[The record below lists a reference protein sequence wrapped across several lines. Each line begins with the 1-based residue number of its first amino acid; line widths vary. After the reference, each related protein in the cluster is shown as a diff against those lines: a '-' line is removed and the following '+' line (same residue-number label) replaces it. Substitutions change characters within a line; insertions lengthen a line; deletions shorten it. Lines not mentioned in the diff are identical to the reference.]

1 MVPIM
6 ATVII
11 CPSCGTRYEIAAVIP
26 PEGRK
31 VRCSKCSHIW
41 QARPIPSMPEMPIA
55 APPRI
60 EEPPPPPPLPPAPP
74 EMPDFA
80 SYTPQPPAE
89 PSFSTSFEDVPPA
102 APEEEK
108 GFFPPASNGR
118 DGFAYEGYAQQDA
131 DFDAAGEAA
140 PDQPV
145 DGGAATAAEHPP
157 QEDAGMF
164 GEWESPAQAE
174 APAAPDIAAPPPVQ
188 ESGRSTRMGWLLLIL
203 FLLGLAGFVLM
214 APKTVVSMLP
224 GATRLYAALGMP
236 LNSKGFAFQGVNYGF
251 HQEGEETVLEVKGD
265 IVNLTDA
272 PVKAPVVVVVLLDEN
287 GKELSQYTT
296 AEREEPLGAG
306 EAAPFLAE
314 IASPPAEVRKL
325 KVRFAKAQ

>member
-1 MVPIM
+1 M

-26 PEGRK
+26 SEGRK

-41 QARPIPSMPEMPIA
+41 QARPIPPMAEVPIA
-55 APPRI
+55 APLPR
-60 EEPPPPPPLPPAPP
+60 EEPPPVPP
-74 EMPDFA
+74 EMPDFSGYA
-80 SYTPQPPAE
+80 PEAPAE
-89 PSFSTSFEDVPPA
+89 ASFSTTFEEVPPA
-102 APEEEK
+102 APKEKK
-108 GFFPPASNGR
+108 GFYPPASNGR
-118 DGFAYEGYAQQDA
+118 DGFAYESNAQQDA
-131 DFDAAGEAA
+131 DFGEAGDLA
-140 PDQPV
+140 PLQPA
-145 DGGAATAAEHPP
+145 DGTAGPASEAAAPA
-157 QEDAGMF
+157 QEDAANF
-164 GEWESPAQAE
+164 GDWESASPVQAS
-174 APAAPDIAAPPPVQ
+174 AAPEIIPVP
-188 ESGRSTRMGWLLLIL
+188 EAKSGRGTRMGWLLLIL
-203 FLLGLAGFVLM
+203 FLLGLAGFVLI

-236 LNSKGFAFQGVNYGF
+236 LNSKGFAFQGVTYGF

-265 IVNLTDA
+265 ILNLTDA
-272 PVKAPVVVVVLLDEN
+272 PVKPPAVVVVLLDEN

-296 AEREEPLGAG
+296 AERDDLLGAG

>member
-1 MVPIM
+1 M

-41 QARPIPSMPEMPIA
+41 QARPIPPMPEMPSA
-55 APPRI
+55 APPRV
-60 EEPPPPPPLPPAPP
+60 EEVPPPPTPMPPAAP

-80 SYTPQPPAE
+80 SYAPEPPAE
-89 PSFSTSFEDVPPA
+89 PSFSTSFEEAPPA
-102 APEEEK
+102 APEEEE
-108 GFFPPASNGR
+108 GFYPPASNGR
-118 DGFAYEGYAQQDA
+118 DDFSYESYAQQDA
-131 DFDAAGEAA
+131 EFDAAGDMA
-140 PDQPV
+140 PDQPTE
-145 DGGAATAAEHPP
+145 GGAAMGAEVPA
-157 QEDAGMF
+157 QDDAGMF
-164 GEWESPAQAE
+164 GEWESAPPTE
-174 APAAPDIAAPPPVQ
+174 APAAPDIAPPPPVQ
-188 ESGRSTRMGWLLLIL
+188 ESGRSGRMGWLLLIL

-236 LNSKGFAFQGVNYGF
+236 INSTGLAFQGVNYGF

-265 IVNLTDA
+265 LVNLTDA
-272 PVKAPVVVVVLLDEN
+272 AIKPPVVVVVLLDEN

-296 AEREEPLGAG
+296 VAREEPLGAG

-325 KVRFAKAQ
+325 KVRFARAQ

>member
-1 MVPIM
+1 M

-41 QARPIPSMPEMPIA
+41 QARPMPEVPVA

-60 EEPPPPPPLPPAPP
+60 EEPPPPPMPP
-74 EMPDFA
+74 E
-80 SYTPQPPAE
+80 T
-89 PSFSTSFEDVPPA
+89 PSFSGYVPEPPTESSFGTPYEEAPPS

-108 GFFPPASNGR
+108 GFYPASNGR
-118 DGFAYEGYAQQDA
+118 DSAGYESYAQQDA
-131 DFDAAGEAA
+131 DFDAGGDMAQ
-140 PDQPV
+140 DQSPE
-145 DGGAATAAEHPP
+145 DGGAGMAADAAA
-157 QEDAGMF
+157 QDAGMF
-164 GEWESPAQAE
+164 GEWEASPAA
-174 APAAPDIAAPPPVQ
+174 APPAAPEIAVPAPAPAP
-188 ESGRSTRMGWLLLIL
+188 ESGRRTRLGWLLLIL
-203 FLLGLAGFVLM
+203 FLLGLTGFVLM
-214 APKTVVSMLP
+214 APRAVVSMLP

-236 LNSKGFAFQGVNYGF
+236 INSSGLAFQGVSYGWN
-251 HQEGEETVLEVKGD
+251 QEGEETVLEVKGD

-272 PVKAPVVVVVLLDEN
+272 AIKLPIVVVVLLDEN

-296 AEREEPLGAG
+296 VASEEPLGAG
-306 EAAPFLAE
+306 ESAPFLAE